1 MNLHRYYKIMYIQ
14 NLKQIL
20 IPSNTPKTNQKIF
33 WLILSLTFA
42 TIYSLLALK
51 QAFSGEYIVQ
61 DDARQHVFWMRRF
74 LDPELFPN
82 DLIANYF
89 QSVAPW
95 GYKTFYWLFSQVG
108 IDPIFLNKLL
118 PLPLSLITA
127 AYCFGICF
135 QILPIPFAAFIASV
149 LLSQN
154 IWLQDDIASGTPRA
168 FLYPL
173 FLAVL
178 YYLLRQSL
186 VPFLVAIALL
196 GLFYP
201 QYVILTALI
210 LIIRLL
216 NWEKRRFCL
225 SKNPQDYLFSGVGL
239 GLSLLVILFYAL
251 NSSNY
256 EPVITAA
263 QARILPEFG
272 EAGRSVFFLQNS
284 WDFFIFGGRSGIL
297 PQQLFLPHIL
307 ILGLF
312 LPILFQKEEGRGK
325 REEGS
330 KKKEEEEIYNFDRA
344 RIFLRRLTPTFKKEE
359 GGSNKQQ
366 DKIHNFDE
374 ARIFLRRLT
383 PTFKK
388 EEGGSNK
395 QQDKIHNFDEAKTF
409 LRRLTPT
416 FKKEEGGSN
425 KQQDKIHNFDGAR
438 IFLRRLTP
446 TFKKEE
452 GGSNKQQDKI
462 HNFDGARI
470 FLRRL
475 TPTFKKEEGGSN
487 KQQDKIHNFDEAKT
501 FLRRLPLIKQ
511 ITPNIKLL
519 VQIFFAGVVLFV
531 AAHLLLFKLHL
542 PSRYTNH
549 SFRIILAIATAV
561 VLCIILDAV
570 FQWVNKQPSD
580 KSRRV
585 AGLIFIGFLGILF
598 IGNFSLWKNFS
609 DLDYQK
615 GKSPEVY
622 QFFAQQPKY
631 ILIASLSEEANY
643 IPTFSQRSVLFAW
656 EYAIP
661 YHLGYY
667 NQIKQ
672 RATEFIFAQY
682 HSDIQFIQN
691 FINTYETDFL
701 ILDRQAFMPEYVL
714 KNRWLRQWY
723 HQMGNQIGINL
734 QNGTIPAIFGTIDK
748 CSVLETENLWVLE
761 ADCILNE

>member
-1 MNLHRYYKIMYIQ
+1 MYIQ
-14 NLKQIL
+14 HLKQIL

-82 DLIANYF
+82 DLIADYF

-108 IDPIFLNKLL
+108 IDPMFLNKLL
-118 PLPLSLITA
+118 PLLLSLITA
-127 AYCFGICF
+127 AYCFGISF
-135 QILPIPFAAFIASV
+135 QILPIPFAGFIASV

-154 IWLQDDIASGTPRA
+154 VWLQDDIASGTPRA

-210 LIIRLL
+210 LIIRLF
-216 NWEKRRFCL
+216 NWEKRWFCL

-239 GLSLLVILFYAL
+239 GLSLLVIFFYAL

-256 EPVITAA
+256 EPVITAS
-263 QARILPEFG
+263 QAKVLPEFG

-284 WDFFIFGGRSGIL
+284 WVFFIFGGRSGIL
-297 PQQLFLPHIL
+297 PQQLFLPNIL

-312 LPILFQKEEGRGK
+312 LPILFQKEEGRRKREEGRRK

-330 KKKEEEEIYNFDRA
+330 KKKQEDKIHNFDGA
-344 RIFLRRLTPTFKKEE
+344 KNFLRRLPSTFKKEE
-359 GGSNKQQ
+359 GGSNKQE
-366 DKIHNFDE
+366 DKIHNFDR
-374 ARIFLRRLT
+374 AIIFLIRLSFIPQIT
-383 PTFKK
+383 VKK
-388 EEGGSNK
+388 EEGRS
-395 QQDKIHNFDEAKTF
+395 
-409 LRRLTPT
+409 
-416 FKKEEGGSN
+416 KKEE
-425 KQQDKIHNFDGAR
+425 DTTYNFDGA
-438 IFLRRLTP
+438 I
-446 TFKKEE
+446 
-452 GGSNKQQDKI
+452 I
-462 HNFDGARI
+462 
-470 FLRRL
+470 
-475 TPTFKKEEGGSN
+475 
-487 KQQDKIHNFDEAKT
+487 

-519 VQIFFAGVVLFV
+519 AQIFFAGIVLFV

-580 KSRRV
+580 KSRRFY
-585 AGLIFIGFLGILF
+585 GFIFIGFLGIIL

-622 QFFAQQPKY
+622 EFFAQQPKD

-682 HSDIQFIQN
+682 HSDIQLIQN
-691 FINTYETDFL
+691 FINSYEIDFL

-734 QNGTIPAIFGTIDK
+734 QNGTIPAIVGTINK
-748 CSVLETENLWVLE
+748 CSVLEAKNVWVLE
-761 ADCILNE
+761 AECILIE

>member
-1 MNLHRYYKIMYIQ
+1 MYIQ
-14 NLKQIL
+14 KLKQIL
-20 IPSNTPKTNQKIF
+20 IPSNNPKPNQKIF

-42 TIYSLLALK
+42 TIYSLLALQ
-51 QAFSGEYIVQ
+51 QAFSGKYIVQ

-82 DLIANYF
+82 DLIADYF

-127 AYCFGICF
+127 AYYFGICF
-135 QILPIPFAAFIASV
+135 QILPIPFAGFIASV

-178 YYLLRQSL
+178 YYLLRKSL

-201 QYVILTALI
+201 QYVILTGLI
-210 LIIRLL
+210 LMIGLL
-216 NWEKRRFCL
+216 NWEKGKFCL

-239 GLSLLVILFYAL
+239 GLSLLVIFFYAL

-256 EPVITAA
+256 GPVITAA

-272 EAGRSVFFLQNS
+272 EAGRSVFFLQNY

-312 LPILFQKEEGRGK
+312 LPILFQKEEVNEVRSQKSEVRSYFCNGDLSLTPKIFRLKRRGFRPNYFDK
-325 REEGS
+325 
-330 KKKEEEEIYNFDRA
+330 IQNFYGTRM
-344 RIFLRRLTPTFKKEE
+344 FLRILPLIKQITFKKEE
-359 GGSNKQQ
+359 GRPKLEEGRRKDRSWKKWMGTQIPTNCQNPVDGRVLNPKEKEK
-366 DKIHNFDE
+366 DNFDE
-374 ARIFLRRLT
+374 TRIFLRRPTLT
-383 PTFKK
+383 
-388 EEGGSNK
+388 
-395 QQDKIHNFDEAKTF
+395 Q
-409 LRRLTPT
+409 
-416 FKKEEGGSN
+416 
-425 KQQDKIHNFDGAR
+425 
-438 IFLRRLTP
+438 
-446 TFKKEE
+446 
-452 GGSNKQQDKI
+452 
-462 HNFDGARI
+462 
-470 FLRRL
+470 
-475 TPTFKKEEGGSN
+475 
-487 KQQDKIHNFDEAKT
+487 
-501 FLRRLPLIKQ
+501 Q

-549 SFRIILAIATAV
+549 SFRIILAIATAI

-570 FQWVNKQPSD
+570 FQWVSQQPSD
-580 KSRRV
+580 KSRRIS
-585 AGLIFIGFLGILF
+585 GLIFIGFLGILL
-598 IGNFSLWKNFS
+598 IGDLGVWKNFP
-609 DLDYQK
+609 DPHYNK

-622 QFFAQQPKY
+622 EFFAQQPKD
-631 ILIASLSEEANY
+631 ILIASLSEEVNF

-667 NQIKQ
+667 SQIKQ
-672 RATEFIFAQY
+672 RVTEFIFAQY
-682 HSDIQFIQN
+682 HSDIQWMEN
-691 FINTYETDFL
+691 FIDTYGIDFL
-701 ILDRQAFMPEYVL
+701 ILDRRAFRPKYVL
-714 KNRWLRQWY
+714 KNRWLKQWY
-723 HQMGNQIGINL
+723 FQIGNQIEINL
-734 QNGTIPAIFGTIDK
+734 QNGNIPAIVETIDK
-748 CSVLETENLWVLE
+748 CSVLETEKLWVLE
-761 ADCILNE
+761 SKCILTE

>member
-1 MNLHRYYKIMYIQ
+1 MYIQ
-14 NLKQIL
+14 KLKQIL

-42 TIYSLLALK
+42 AIYSLLALQ
-51 QAFSGEYIVQ
+51 QAFSEEYIVQ

-82 DLIANYF
+82 DLIADYF

-95 GYKTFYWLFSQVG
+95 GYKIFYWLFAQVG

-118 PLPLSLITA
+118 PLPLSLITG
-127 AYCFGICF
+127 AYCFGIFF
-135 QILPIPFAAFIASV
+135 QILPIPFAGFIASV

-178 YYLLRQSL
+178 YYLLRKSL

-225 SKNPQDYLFSGVGL
+225 SKSPQDYLFSGVGL
-239 GLSLLVILFYAL
+239 GLSLLVIFFYAL

-256 EPVITAA
+256 EPVITAS
-263 QARILPEFG
+263 QAKVLPEFG
-272 EAGRSVFFLQNS
+272 AAGRSVFFLQNS
-284 WDFFIFGGRSGIL
+284 WDFFIFGSRSGIL

-312 LPILFQKEEGRGK
+312 LPILFQKEEGRRK
-325 REEGS
+325 REARRRKKEEGRRKKEEGS
-330 KKKEEEEIYNFDRA
+330 KKKEEGRG
-344 RIFLRRLTPTFKKEE
+344 KKEE
-359 GGSNKQQ
+359 
-366 DKIHNFDE
+366 DK
-374 ARIFLRRLT
+374 T
-383 PTFKK
+383 
-388 EEGGSNK
+388 
-395 QQDKIHNFDEAKTF
+395 
-409 LRRLTPT
+409 
-416 FKKEEGGSN
+416 
-425 KQQDKIHNFDGAR
+425 HNFDGAR
-438 IFLRRLTP
+438 IFLTRP
-446 TFKKEE
+446 
-452 GGSNKQQDKI
+452 
-462 HNFDGARI
+462 
-470 FLRRL
+470 
-475 TPTFKKEEGGSN
+475 
-487 KQQDKIHNFDEAKT
+487 
-501 FLRRLPLIKQ
+501 PLIQK

-570 FQWVNKQPSD
+570 FQWVTQQPSD
-580 KSRRV
+580 KSRIV
-585 AGLIFIGFLGILF
+585 AGLIFMGFLGILL
-598 IGNFSLWKNFS
+598 IGNFSLWKNFF

-615 GKSPEVY
+615 GKSPEIY
-622 QFFAQQPKY
+622 EFFAQQPKD
-631 ILIASLSEEANY
+631 ILIASLSEEVNY

-682 HSDIQFIQN
+682 HSDIQLIQN
-691 FINTYETDFL
+691 FINTYEIDFL
-701 ILDRQAFMPEYVL
+701 ILDRQAFMPKYVL

-734 QNGTIPAIFGTIDK
+734 QNGTIPAIVGTIDK
-748 CSVLETENLWVLE
+748 CSVLETEKLWVLE
-761 ADCILNE
+761 SKCILLE

>member
-1 MNLHRYYKIMYIQ
+1 MYIQ
-14 NLKQIL
+14 KLKQIL
-20 IPSNTPKTNQKIF
+20 IPSNTPKTNQKMF

-42 TIYSLLALK
+42 AIYSLLALK
-51 QAFSGEYIVQ
+51 QAFRGEYIVQ

-74 LDPELFPN
+74 FDPELFPN
-82 DLIANYF
+82 DLIADYF

-95 GYKTFYWLFSQVG
+95 GYKIFYWLFFQVG
-108 IDPIFLNKLL
+108 IDPMFLNKLL

-135 QILPIPFAAFIASV
+135 QILPIPFAGFMASV

-168 FLYPL
+168 FLCPL

-178 YYLLRQSL
+178 YYLLRKSL

-216 NWEKRRFCL
+216 NWEKGRFCL

-239 GLSLLVILFYAL
+239 GLSLLVIFFYAL

-256 EPVITAA
+256 EPVITAF
-263 QARILPEFG
+263 QAKVLPEFG
-272 EAGRSVFFLQNS
+272 QAGRGPFFLQNF
-284 WDFFIFGGRSGIL
+284 WDFFIFGSRSGIL
-297 PQQLFLPHIL
+297 PQQLFLPRIL

-312 LPILFQKEEGRGK
+312 LPILFQKEEGRRK
-325 REEGS
+325 KEEGRRQEAEGRRQ
-330 KKKEEEEIYNFDRA
+330 KEEEEIYNFD
-344 RIFLRRLTPTFKKEE
+344 
-359 GGSNKQQ
+359 G
-366 DKIHNFDE
+366 
-374 ARIFLRRLT
+374 
-383 PTFKK
+383 
-388 EEGGSNK
+388 
-395 QQDKIHNFDEAKTF
+395 AK
-409 LRRLTPT
+409 
-416 FKKEEGGSN
+416 N
-425 KQQDKIHNFDGAR
+425 
-438 IFLRRLTP
+438 
-446 TFKKEE
+446 
-452 GGSNKQQDKI
+452 
-462 HNFDGARI
+462 
-470 FLRRL
+470 
-475 TPTFKKEEGGSN
+475 
-487 KQQDKIHNFDEAKT
+487 
-501 FLRRLPLIKQ
+501 FLRRLPLIQK

-542 PSRYTNH
+542 PSRYTNY

-570 FQWVNKQPSD
+570 FQWLIQQPSD
-580 KSRRV
+580 KIRRFS
-585 AGLIFIGFLGILF
+585 GLIFIGFLGILL
-598 IGNFSLWKNFS
+598 IGNFSLWKNLS
-609 DLDYQK
+609 HLNYRR
-615 GKSPEVY
+615 GKSPEIY
-622 QFFAQQPKY
+622 EFFAQQPKD
-631 ILIASLSEEANY
+631 ILVASLSEEVDY

-682 HSDIQFIQN
+682 HSDIQLIQN
-691 FINTYETDFL
+691 FINTYEIDFL
-701 ILDRQAFMPEYVL
+701 ILDRQVFMPEYVL

-723 HQMGNQIGINL
+723 HQMGNQIEINL
-734 QNGTIPAIFGTIDK
+734 QNGTIPAIVGTIDK
-748 CSVLETENLWVLE
+748 CSVLETEKLWVLE
-761 ADCILNE
+761 SKCILLE